1 MADDIEIELEL
12 PTDPEPVPQ
21 VTTVDV
27 ELAAPTLP
35 AASSSSSEFVDTAS
49 ADAIVT
55 PEIVPLV
62 GVPVVAPEISQ
73 DLQLLPPAD
82 PILAADMQ
90 TLHEVIN
97 AIAPIDG
104 LAIIDN
110 QPSEIGYIAPPTP
123 EQESQIADAISGW
136 DNLRAKNAQ
145 IRQIEADWQA
155 TISAGWTTPYG
166 WKLGLTV
173 QDITLLSG
181 AFILA
186 KEAASLGLTAPAVVI
201 DTDGVSHELS
211 AADLT
216 TLMLQYGQARAAL
229 SAQYAA
235 NKAAIG

>member
-1 MADDIEIELEL
+1 MADDIAPEL
-12 PTDPEPVPQ
+12 PLDPTPPPPEVDTLTEIDT
-21 VTTVDV
+21 TTV
-27 ELAAPTLP
+27 EP
-35 AASSSSSEFVDTAS
+35 AASSSSAEFVDTAS
-49 ADAIVT
+49 ADVSTA
-55 PEIVPLV
+55 PEIVPLA

-73 DLQLLPPAD
+73 DLALLPPAD

-110 QPSEIGYIAPPTP
+110 QPSEIGYITPPTP

-145 IRQIEADWQA
+145 LRQIEADWQA
-155 TISAGWTTPYG
+155 TIAAGWETPYG

-173 QDITLLSG
+173 QDITLLTG

-201 DTDGVSHELS
+201 DTAGISHELS
-211 AADLT
+211 ATDLT
-216 TLMLQYGQARAAL
+216 ALMLQYGQARAAL